1 MESDDDDC
9 DGARRRVRND
19 DGEKGSTDVGLSR
32 RIVATST
39 ANDNDSMTFIIML
52 QTLAAGY
59 LLFGISILNNL
70 CLQDWPMS
78 LSCCLLF
85 VVLFLVSVLVHAVL
99 VLVVLVLMTHNNF
112 LAGEESEWQRW
123 KTDRQIR
130 YSYSRVSFKIIL
142 SGHHFDKKY

>member
-78 LSCCLLF
+78 LSCFMLHVFAC
-85 VVLFLVSVLVHAVL
+85 VVCC
-99 VLVVLVLMTHNNF
+99 
-112 LAGEESEWQRW
+112 
-123 KTDRQIR
+123 
-130 YSYSRVSFKIIL
+130 
-142 SGHHFDKKY
+142 